1 MCLILISIWVFRVN
15 LNGQVKNCKSFFV
28 PLKVTKR
35 TSFNII
41 SIHIFGVIMNC
52 FLALHQSFLV
62 SLEIAKHISFSSLS
76 MSNIM
81 TTGIGLL
88 HLNFDSLI
96 IGCKGFRI
104 SLQVAKSFSFV
115 AKSTTD

>member
-1 MCLILISIWVFRVN
+1 MCLVLVSIWVFGVN

-28 PLKVTKR
+28 LLKVTKR
-35 TSFNII
+35 TAFNII
-41 SIHIFGVIMNC
+41 SIHIFGVIMHC

-62 SLEIAKHISFSSLS
+62 SVEIAKYMSLSSLS

-81 TTGIGLL
+81 MTGIGLL
-88 HLNFDSLI
+88 HLNFESLI

-115 AKSTTD
+115 A